1 MGTQFRKGSY
11 FTIHFIKY
19 VEKRNCIVRHKC
31 VIMINDRKQ
40 QKIQPADVY
49 ANLAGYI
56 KRENEYEFENK

>member
-1 MGTQFRKGSY
+1 
-11 FTIHFIKY
+11 
-19 VEKRNCIVRHKC
+19 
-31 VIMINDRKQ
+31 MINNRKQ